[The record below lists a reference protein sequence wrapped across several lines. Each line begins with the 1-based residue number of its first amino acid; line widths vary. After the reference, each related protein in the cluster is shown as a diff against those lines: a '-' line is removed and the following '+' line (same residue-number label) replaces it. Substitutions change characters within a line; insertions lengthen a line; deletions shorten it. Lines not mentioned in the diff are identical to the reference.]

1 MRLQCLV
8 QIYSVDLFYSVPSD
22 EEIFLILENTSF
34 LIHLFIPLYS
44 LGDSV
49 QNYSSNVEIANSRR
63 IIFTIC
69 IRL

>member
-8 QIYSVDLFYSVPSD
+8 QIYSINLFYSVPSD
-22 EEIFLILENTSF
+22 EKIFLILENISF

-49 QNYSSNVEIANSRR
+49 QNYSLNVEIATLRR
-63 IIFTIC
+63 IIFIIC
-69 IRL
+69 IKL